1 MAGNRDPQ
9 VKKVLLVLAD
19 GFEEIEAITPI
30 DILRRADLEVL
41 VAGLS
46 KKVVTGSHGVVVTTD
61 VLLKEVGAI
70 HESPLR
76 LPDAIIFPG
85 GPGAEEL
92 GRSTAVRDWVRKM
105 ADAKKIVGAICA
117 APAAVL
123 APTGILEGKKATCFP
138 GYETRL
144 AAGGAEF
151 SPERVVVDGELITS
165 RAAGTAME
173 FSLELVRK
181 LAGPQIASD
190 IAGKILASA

>member
-9 VKKVLLVLAD
+9 VKKVLLVLTD

-30 DILRRADLEVL
+30 DILRRADLQVI

-46 KKVVTGSHGVVVTTD
+46 KKVVTGAHGVMVTTD
-61 VLLKEVGAI
+61 VLLKEVN
-70 HESPLR
+70 E
-76 LPDAIIFPG
+76 LPDALVFPG

-92 GRSTAVRDWVRKM
+92 GRSTAVREWVRKM
-105 ADAKKIVGAICA
+105 GEAKKIVGAICA

-144 AAGGAEF
+144 AAGGAIF
-151 SPERVVVDGELITS
+151 SSERVVTDGDVITS
-165 RAAGTAME
+165 RGAGTALE
-173 FSLELVRK
+173 FSLELVRR
-181 LAGPQIASD
+181 LASPQVASE
-190 IAGKILASA
+190 ISGKILASA